1 MSVIPLSELRKDS
14 HRGRHCTTKL
24 DVLFLRQGCKKMNL
38 FLAKP
43 VYFLGLK
50 KGPGGGQFW
59 PKPRRIRWL
68 PRCRYERQRPERAL
82 PLRVLRASQPVNL
95 APQV

>member
-1 MSVIPLSELRKDS
+1 
-14 HRGRHCTTKL
+14 
-24 DVLFLRQGCKKMNL
+24 MNL
-38 FLAKP
+38 FLAEP
-43 VYFLGLK
+43 VYFVGLK

-95 APQV
+95 APQGSLPRFDFKAKRWNKVSNAER